1 MPPNAKS
8 SPSERV
14 SSSADRDELL
24 AVFNRYAHHERLGER
39 YMTPHE
45 FLQDYLGYLKGDNID
60 PTTLDILSALV
71 DLNKDQRIT
80 ITEFVNFE
88 SLLLAPDSLYRLAF
102 QLFDRQGQGFITF
115 DDFRYIISATK
126 QFKEFPFDFDSEFV
140 STHFGAKRQ
149 RQVTYKEFTQILLD
163 FIDEQTIQTFRKF
176 DKANVG
182 YISLKN
188 FEVILKEL
196 RQYQLSEFISSH
208 LNDVIKLSNPT
219 TSTNQISYPYFIAF
233 LQLLSNIESMRKI
246 YLAICEKKTHA
257 YRSPTITKEEFLTEA
272 QHFPRTTPL
281 QIEILFAITH
291 LLHRTNPT
299 HENDRHYI
307 ELNDFDLISAHEH
320 LLPYRLRSEIVDECY
335 KVEHQSILLK
345 VLESSYRF
353 ALGSIAGAVGAT
365 AVYPI
370 DLVKTR
376 MQNQRSTSIV
386 GERLYRNSI
395 DCFKKVVRYEG
406 VFGLYRGL
414 IPQLVG
420 VAPEKAIK
428 LTVND
433 FIRDRLTLA
442 DGTIPLWAE
451 IVAGGCA
458 GASQVTFTNP
468 LEIVKI
474 RLQVAGE
481 LQSVRRPAAS
491 EVVRELGLRGLY
503 KGARACFLR
512 DIPFSAIYFPAYAH
526 MKKRFADEHGYNDPK
541 SLFISGLLAG
551 IPAAGL
557 CTPADVVKTRLQV
570 QARKGQ
576 TKYNGLVDAFKKIYA
591 EEGWKALWK
600 GAGARMFRSSP
611 QFGFTLLTYEL
622 LQRALNV
629 DFQGRKLEGSK
640 HLDQQ
645 QYSPKSRSSIILSR
659 NPDHVGGFH
668 LAQATFEGIE
678 TRFGLAFPKYKS
690 SSSPSNEPPSSL
702 PPLSTLIG
710 VPVPKLSSP
719 H

>member
-1 MPPNAKS
+1 MSPNTKDS
-8 SPSERV
+8 LPSRV
-14 SSSADRDELL
+14 ISSADRTELST
-24 AVFNRYAHHERLGER
+24 VFNRYAHHEYHGER

-71 DLNKDQRIT
+71 DLNKDQKIT
-80 ITEFVNFE
+80 ITEFTNFE
-88 SLLLAPDSLYRLAF
+88 SLLLASDSLYRLAF
-102 QLFDRQGQGFITF
+102 QLFDRRGQGFITF
-115 DDFRYIISATK
+115 DDFQYIISATK
-126 QFKEFPFDFDSEFV
+126 QFKEFPFNFDSEFI

-149 RQVTYKEFTQILLD
+149 QQITYKEFTQILLD
-163 FIDEQTIQTFRKF
+163 FIDEQTTQTFRKF
-176 DKANVG
+176 DTGNVG

-188 FEVILKEL
+188 FETILKEL
-196 RQYQLSEFISSH
+196 RQYQLSEFISTH
-208 LNDVIKLSNPT
+208 LNDIVKLS
-219 TSTNQISYPYFIAF
+219 SSSKATNQISYSYFTAF
-233 LQLLSNIESMRKI
+233 LQLLSNTESMRKI
-246 YLAICEKKTHA
+246 YLSICEKKTHG
-257 YRSPTITKEEFLTEA
+257 YRPTSITKEEFLNEA

-281 QIEILFAITH
+281 QIDILFAITH
-291 LLHRTNPT
+291 LLHKAHLT
-299 HENDRHYI
+299 HESDRESI
-307 ELNDFDLISAHEH
+307 QLNDFDLISAHEH
-320 LLPYRLRSEIVDECY
+320 LLPYRLRSEIVDESY
-335 KVEHQSILLK
+335 KVEHQSVFLK
-345 VLESSYRF
+345 VLESGYRF
-353 ALGSIAGAVGAT
+353 GLGSIAGAVGAT

-395 DCFKKVVRYEG
+395 DCFKKVVRFEG

-433 FIRDRLTLA
+433 FIRDRLTLV

-451 IVAGGCA
+451 VVAGACA

-481 LQSVRRPAAS
+481 LQSVRRPAAT

-526 MKKRFADEHGYNDPK
+526 TKKRFADEHGYNDPK

-576 TKYNGLVDAFKKIYA
+576 TKYNGLIDAFKKIYV
-591 EEGWKALWK
+591 EEGWTALWK
-600 GAGARMFRSSP
+600 GAGARMLRSSP

-640 HLDQQ
+640 HVDQD
-645 QYSPKSRSSIILSR
+645 QYSPKTRSSIILSR

-668 LAQATFEGIE
+668 LAEATFEGIE
-678 TRFGLAFPKYKS
+678 TRFGLAFPKYKT
-690 SSSPSNEPPSSL
+690 SSSPSNEPSSSIPSL
-702 PPLSTLIG
+702 TALLG
-710 VPVPKLSSP
+710 VPVPQLTTPK
-719 H
+719 

>member
-1 MPPNAKS
+1 MVPNPKDSISTRNVAS
-8 SPSERV
+8 SN
-14 SSSADRDELL
+14 RDELL
-24 AVFNRYAHHERLGER
+24 SVFNRYARHEHLGER
-39 YMTPHE
+39 YMKPDE
-45 FLQDYLGYLKGDNID
+45 FLQDYLGYLKGENID
-60 PTTLDILSALV
+60 PTTLKILSALV

-80 ITEFVNFE
+80 INEFINFE
-88 SLLLAPDSLYRLAF
+88 SLLLASDSLYRLAF

-115 DDFRYIISATK
+115 DDFQAILSATK
-126 QFKEFPFDFDSEFV
+126 QFKEFPFNFDSDFV
-140 STHFGAKRQ
+140 RLHFGEKRQ
-149 RQVTYKEFTQILLD
+149 RQIPYKEFTQILLD
-163 FIDEQTIQTFRKF
+163 FSDEQTIQTFRKL
-176 DKANVG
+176 DEKNLG

-188 FEVILKEL
+188 FELILRKL
-196 RQYQLSEFISSH
+196 RQYQLSDFISSH
-208 LNDVIKLSNPT
+208 LNEIVKLSTPAELANKV
-219 TSTNQISYPYFIAF
+219 SYPYLTAF
-233 LQLLSNIESMRKI
+233 LQVLSNIEGMRKI
-246 YLAICEKKTHA
+246 YLAVREKNSHA
-257 YRSPTITKEEFLTEA
+257 YKSSTITKDQFLTEA
-272 QHFPRTTPL
+272 QHSPRTTPL
-281 QIEILFAITH
+281 QIDILFAITR
-291 LLHRTNPT
+291 LLHQT
-299 HENDRHYI
+299 HSNSDLKEDYI
-307 ELNDFDLISAHEH
+307 DLNDFDLISAKEH
-320 LLPYRLRSEIVDECY
+320 LLPYRLRSEIVDEHY
-335 KVEHQSILLK
+335 KVEHQSVTMK
-345 VLESSYRF
+345 VLESAYRF

-376 MQNQRSTSIV
+376 MQNQRTTSIV

-395 DCFKKVVRYEG
+395 DCFKKVIRYEG
-406 VFGLYRGL
+406 FFGLYRGL

-433 FIRDRLTLA
+433 FIRDRLTEA

-491 EVVRELGLRGLY
+491 EVVRELGFRGLY

-512 DIPFSAIYFPAYAH
+512 DIPFSAIYFPAYSH
-526 MKKRFADEHGYNDPK
+526 MKKKFADEQGYNDPK
-541 SLFISGLLAG
+541 SLFLAALLAG

-576 TKYNGLVDAFKKIYA
+576 TKYNGLIDAFKKIYI
-591 EEGWKALWK
+591 EEGWTAFWK

-629 DFQGRKLEGSK
+629 DFQGRKLEGSQ
-640 HLDQQ
+640 HVDPQ
-645 QYSPKSRSSIILSR
+645 QYSPASRASIIYSS

-690 SSSPSNEPPSSL
+690 STNEDTGSAI
-702 PPLSTLIG
+702 PPLTTLLG
-710 VPVPKLSSP
+710 VKPTSK
-719 H
+719 

>member
-1 MPPNAKS
+1 MQS
-8 SPSERV
+8 RTI
-14 SSSADRDELL
+14 SSADGDQLL
-24 AVFNRYAHHERLGER
+24 AVFNRYAHHEDLGER

-60 PTTLDILSALV
+60 PTTLDILSSLV
-71 DLNKDQRIT
+71 DLNKDQKIT
-80 ITEFVNFE
+80 LTKFINFE
-88 SLLLAPDSLYRLAF
+88 SLLLASDSLYRLAF
-102 QLFDRQGQGFITF
+102 QLFDRRGQGFITF
-115 DDFRYIISATK
+115 DDFQYIISATK
-126 QFKEFPFDFDSEFV
+126 QFKEFPFNFDSDFIT
-140 STHFGAKRQ
+140 THFGAKRQ
-149 RQVTYKEFTQILLD
+149 RQITYKEFTQILLD
-163 FIDEQTIQTFRKF
+163 FIDEQTIQTFRKL
-176 DKANVG
+176 DKENLG

-188 FEVILKEL
+188 FETILHEL
-196 RQYQLSEFISSH
+196 RQYQLAEFISKH
-208 LNDVIKLSNPT
+208 LHEIVKLSCST
-219 TSTNQISYPYFIAF
+219 TSTNQISFPYFAAF

-246 YLAICEKKTHA
+246 YLAKRDKMSHT
-257 YRSPTITKEEFLTEA
+257 YKSSMITKEEFLTEA

-281 QIEILFAITH
+281 QIDILFAITH
-291 LLHRTNPT
+291 LLHKT
-299 HENDRHYI
+299 HAGHEIEKEYI
-307 ELNDFDLISAHEH
+307 EFSDLDVISAKEH
-320 LLPYRLRSEIVDECY
+320 LLPYRLRSEIVDEYY
-335 KVEHQSILLK
+335 KIEHQSVVMKI
-345 VLESSYRF
+345 LESGYRF
-353 ALGSIAGAVGAT
+353 TLGSIAGAVGAT
-365 AVYPI
+365 VVYPI

-376 MQNQRSTSIV
+376 MQNQRTSII
-386 GERLYRNSI
+386 GERLYHSSI
-395 DCFKKVVRYEG
+395 DCFKKVIRHEG
-406 VFGLYRGL
+406 IFGLYRGL

-442 DGTIPLWAE
+442 DGTIPFWAE
-451 IVAGGCA
+451 IIAGGCA

-481 LQSVRRPAAS
+481 IHSVRRPAAS
-491 EVVRELGLRGLY
+491 EVVRELGFRGLY

-512 DIPFSAIYFPAYAH
+512 DIPFSAIYFPTYAH
-526 MKKRFADEHGYNDPK
+526 NKRRFADEHGYNDPK
-541 SLFISGLLAG
+541 SLFISALLAG

-576 TKYNGLVDAFKKIYA
+576 TKYNGLIDAFKKIYI
-591 EEGWKALWK
+591 EEGWTAFWK

-622 LQRALNV
+622 LQRALNI

-640 HLDQQ
+640 HVDQE
-645 QYSPKSRSSIILSR
+645 QYSPKVRSSIILST

-668 LAQATFEGIE
+668 FAQATFEGIE

-690 SSSPSNEPPSSL
+690 SPSNESSSL
-702 PPLSTLIG
+702 VPRLTSLVG
-710 VPVPKLSSP
+710 VPVSQVTDPK
-719 H
+719 

>member
-1 MPPNAKS
+1 M
-8 SPSERV
+8 SPDIKDPIQSRV
-14 SSSADRDELL
+14 ISAADREQLS
-24 AVFNRYAHHERLGER
+24 AVFNRYAHHEHLGER
-39 YMTPHE
+39 YITPHE

-71 DLNKDQRIT
+71 DLNKDQKIT
-80 ITEFVNFE
+80 ITEFINFE
-88 SLLLAPDSLYRLAF
+88 SLLLASDSLYRIAF
-102 QLFDRQGQGFITF
+102 QLFDRHGQGFITF
-115 DDFRYIISATK
+115 DDFQYIISATK
-126 QFKEFPFDFDSEFV
+126 QFKEFPFNFDSEFV

-149 RQVTYKEFTQILLD
+149 GKITYKEFTQILLD
-163 FIDEQTIQTFRKF
+163 FTDEQTSQTFRKF
-176 DKANVG
+176 DKGNVG
-182 YISLKN
+182 YISLKS

-196 RQYQLSEFISSH
+196 RQYQAAEFISTH
-208 LNDVIKLSNPT
+208 LNDIVKLSC
-219 TSTNQISYPYFIAF
+219 STVSPNQISYPYFTAF
-233 LQLLSNIESMRKI
+233 LQVLSNIESMRKI
-246 YLAICEKKTHA
+246 YLAVREKKSHT
-257 YRSPTITKEEFLTEA
+257 YRSSIITKEEFLTEA

-281 QIEILFAITH
+281 QIDILFAMTH
-291 LLHRTNPT
+291 LLHKT
-299 HENDRHYI
+299 HSGHEIDKDYI
-307 ELNDFDLISAHEH
+307 ELNDFDLISANEH
-320 LLPYRLRSEIVDECY
+320 LLPYRLRSEIVDEHY

-345 VLESSYRF
+345 VLESGYRF

-395 DCFKKVVRYEG
+395 DCFKKVIRYEG

-433 FIRDRLTLA
+433 FIRDRLTLD

-451 IVAGGCA
+451 IMAGGCA

-512 DIPFSAIYFPAYAH
+512 DIPFSAIYFPAYSH
-526 MKKRFADEHGYNDPK
+526 TKKQFADEHGYNDPK

-576 TKYNGLVDAFKKIYA
+576 TKYDGLIDAFKKIYA
-591 EEGWKALWK
+591 EEGWRALWK
-600 GAGARMFRSSP
+600 GAGARMLRSSP

-622 LQRALNV
+622 LQRSFNI

-640 HLDQQ
+640 HVDQQ
-645 QYSPKSRSSIILSR
+645 QYSAKTRSSILHST
-659 NPDHVGGFH
+659 NPDHIGGFH
-668 LAQATFEGIE
+668 LAEATFEGIE
-678 TRFGLAFPKYKS
+678 TRFGLAFPKYKTS
-690 SSSPSNEPPSSL
+690 NSNEPSSVI
-702 PPLSTLIG
+702 PPLTTLLG
-710 VPVPKLSSP
+710 VPVPQLTSP
-719 H
+719 K